1 MTIENPDR
9 KEADFSQ
16 VNFAARQA
24 NADEYLAEN
33 SLLGRTWKAWRLC
46 MVALALILAA
56 GTVYLL
62 SRGYRSG
69 APAFLPAADYMM
81 CLLCSAGGA
90 MGVGWS
96 ARSLF
101 DEETTGFDRLHAW
114 MAAST
119 PLAALTAW
127 AIGLMLLHAYL
138 KGWQPQIPFLVCNPF
153 GLLLTIY
160 FIGLALFHLSVR
172 LGHFVL
178 QRA

>member
-1 MTIENPDR
+1 MTKENPFR
-9 KEADFSQ
+9 KQADFTQ
-16 VNFAARQA
+16 VTFAVRQEQ
-24 NADEYLAEN
+24 ADEYPAGN
-33 SLLGRTWKAWRLC
+33 SLLARTWKTWRLC

-90 MGVGWS
+90 MGVGGS

-101 DEETTGFDRLHAW
+101 DEEATNFDRLHAW

-127 AIGLMLLHAYL
+127 AIGVALLHAYL
-138 KGWQPQIPFLVCNPF
+138 KGWQPQIPFLVSNPF

-160 FIGLALFHLSVR
+160 FIGLLLFHLSVR
-172 LGHFVL
+172 VGRFVL
-178 QRA
+178 RRG

>member
-1 MTIENPDR
+1 
-9 KEADFSQ
+9 
-16 VNFAARQA
+16 
-24 NADEYLAEN
+24 
-33 SLLGRTWKAWRLC
+33 
-46 MVALALILAA
+46 MVALALILVA

-62 SRGYRSG
+62 SRGYRTG
-69 APAFLPAADYMM
+69 PPTFLPAFDYMM

-101 DEETTGFDRLHAW
+101 DEETAGFDRLHAW

-127 AIGLMLLHAYL
+127 ATGLALLHAYL

-153 GLLLTIY
+153 GLMLTIY
-160 FIGLALFHLSVR
+160 FVGFALFQLSVR
-172 LGHFVL
+172 SGRFLL